1 MAKQGFIT
9 TYTAGGRFDA
19 PFFPTLTEPFIKG
32 IRIVVNKND
41 AFVTNTYTIT
51 KKSEL
56 ISIAIACDRYNDS
69 DNWDLIVKGKAIVES
84 VYTKELP
91 EGLFLMVAHPLK
103 SGDIVELRYK
113 NNSGRSKNVYI
124 NYQFLIGKE

>member
-32 IRIVVNKND
+32 VRVVIGGSD
-41 AFVTNTYTIT
+41 SFVTNTYTIAR
-51 KKSEL
+51 KSEL
-56 ISIAIACDRYNDS
+56 ISIAIACTEYYDE
-69 DNWDLIVKGKAIVES
+69 DNWDLVVNNKTMIES

-91 EGLFLMVAHPLK
+91 EGLFFMVAHPLNVGDTIEIRFK
-103 SGDIVELRYK
+103 NESGKKK
-113 NNSGRSKNVYI
+113 NIWI
-124 NYQFLIGKE
+124 NYQFLTK